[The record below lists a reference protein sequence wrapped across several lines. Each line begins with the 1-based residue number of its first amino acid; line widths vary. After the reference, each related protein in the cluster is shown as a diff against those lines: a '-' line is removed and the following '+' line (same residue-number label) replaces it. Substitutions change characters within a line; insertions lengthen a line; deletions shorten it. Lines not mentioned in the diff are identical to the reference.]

1 MQVVA
6 LFFFSTIFS
15 SCLHQRQVDT
25 RAIVSKRSIQSKY
38 LLPELDLSLL
48 PDNSSP
54 LWKVVHTSILQ
65 KNYAK
70 VEDEISRFLQNNP
83 GHVKALSI
91 LMQSLFLQKK
101 YSLAGYYARVILS
114 IDNTNDDAHMIDN
127 LVVIVSPDSY
137 NYQRKAAELR
147 LASLFTDSKSHIASG
162 LNLAIWMLKKG
173 NCKKAMQLFS
183 QVSKRCP
190 ACGITKIGFA
200 ICLLRTDKI
209 ARAHNLLLE
218 INKDTEDA
226 LARYYLA
233 FTYLKIKKDLDK
245 AREILK
251 TILNDNAQDGHI
263 RNKARSLLILIQ
275 NQSVARRN
283 QSS

>member
-1 MQVVA
+1 MQIVI
-6 LFFFSTIFS
+6 LIFFSILS
-15 SCLHQRQVDT
+15 SCLHQRQIDA
-25 RAIVSKRSIQSKY
+25 RAIISKRAVQSKY
-38 LLPELDLSLL
+38 LLPELDLELL

-54 LWKVVHTSILQ
+54 LWKLIHTSLRQ

-70 VEDEISRFLQNNP
+70 VEDEIRRFLQNNP
-83 GHVKALSI
+83 GHTGGLSI
-91 LMQSLFLQKK
+91 LMKSLFLQKK
-101 YSLAGYYARVILS
+101 YALADYYARVLLN
-114 IDNTNDDAHMIDN
+114 IDNTNNDAYMISN

-147 LASLFTDSKSHIASG
+147 LASLFAESKTHIASG

-173 NCKKAMQLFS
+173 NCKRAMQLFS
-183 QVSKRCP
+183 QVRKRCP

-200 ICLLRTDKI
+200 ICLIRTDNI
-209 ARAHNLLLE
+209 ARAHNFLLE
-218 INKDTEDA
+218 INKDTKDA
-226 LARYYLA
+226 LALYYLA
-233 FTYLKIKKDLDK
+233 FTYLKIKEDLGK

-251 TILNDNAQDGHI
+251 TILNDNTQDSHI